1 MLGLTL
7 WWTSIPPC
15 YRNQSKLQCDGPLG
29 LYVDSLHFLFNL
41 ISEWSTVECQLVSS
55 INIFDWLTPG
65 YNWLINSQSTLQ
77 NMAVDTGL
85 ILDWH
90 LVQQS
95 VESQLL
101 VSFDWSICLMTIQPN
116 LHWVSVKMPRCW
128 LWVNWVYQSTLERGC
143 LKYMWSM
150 NWSLRIM
157 DKSQTMEKPV
167 CLFRTMRQLLKAFWN
182 VWQ

>member
-1 MLGLTL
+1 M
-7 WWTSIPPC
+7 
-15 YRNQSKLQCDGPLG
+15 
-29 LYVDSLHFLFNL
+29 
-41 ISEWSTVECQLVSS
+41 SS

-65 YNWLINSQSTLQ
+65 YNRFISSQSTLQ
-77 NMAVDTGL
+77 DMAVDTGF

-90 LVQQS
+90 LVQQL

-101 VSFDWSICLMTIQPN
+101 VSFDWSICLMTIQPTCTFD
-116 LHWVSVKMPRCW
+116 WVSVKMPRSW
-128 LWVNWVYQSTLERGC
+128 LWVNWVYQSTLDRGC

-150 NWSLRIM
+150 NWSLWIM

-167 CLFRTMRQLLKAFWN
+167 CAKVVILWNSMLFRTTRQLLKAFWN

>member
-1 MLGLTL
+1 MINGQV
-7 WWTSIPPC
+7 SIGVL
-15 YRNQSKLQCDGPLG
+15 NK
-29 LYVDSLHFLFNL
+29 
-41 ISEWSTVECQLVSS
+41 

-65 YNWLINSQSTLQ
+65 YNRLINSQSTLQ
-77 NMAVDTGL
+77 DMAVDTGL

-101 VSFDWSICLMTIQPN
+101 VSFERSICLMTIQPTFD
-116 LHWVSVKMPRCW
+116 WVSVKMPRCW
-128 LWVNWVYQSTLERGC
+128 LWVNWVYQSTLDRGG

-150 NWSLRIM
+150 NWCLWIM

-167 CLFRTMRQLLKAFWN
+167 CAKVVILWLLFRTMRQLLKAFWN

>member
-1 MLGLTL
+1 M
-7 WWTSIPPC
+7 
-15 YRNQSKLQCDGPLG
+15 
-29 LYVDSLHFLFNL
+29 
-41 ISEWSTVECQLVSS
+41 SS

-65 YNWLINSQSTLQ
+65 YNRLINSQSTLQ

-101 VSFDWSICLMTIQPN
+101 VSFDWSICLMTIQPTFD
-116 LHWVSVKMPRCW
+116 WVSVKMPRYW
-128 LWVNWVYQSTLERGC
+128 LWVNWVYQSTLDRGC

-150 NWSLRIM
+150 NWSLWIM

-167 CLFRTMRQLLKAFWN
+167 CAKLKWSYCDCYSGLWGSFWKLSEMSGN
-182 VWQ
+182 REEPADSHAVPWIITLPQGEGEGK